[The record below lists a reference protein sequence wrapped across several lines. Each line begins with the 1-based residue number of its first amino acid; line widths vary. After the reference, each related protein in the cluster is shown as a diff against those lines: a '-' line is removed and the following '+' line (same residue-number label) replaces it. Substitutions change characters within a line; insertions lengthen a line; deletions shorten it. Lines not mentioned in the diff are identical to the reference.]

1 MKPKYIVA
9 FIIAFAVSLGWNV
22 FLIQRDKKMIEDFYR
37 HQSMKRLSYPPSNSL
52 REWCERQ
59 TSTQPEC
66 DPKQ

>member
-1 MKPKYIVA
+1 MANALTAGNIEVW
-9 FIIAFAVSLGWNV
+9 SRELQR
-22 FLIQRDKKMIEDFYR
+22 QRDKKMIEDFHR